1 MWDAGFR
8 VLLAAPVLS
17 ATMRQERPENGPELH
32 WTNPSGPDPPA
43 EVAPPAAEPVIE
55 DAFWKAAKL
64 STLSS
69 SWREEGLP
77 AAPKKVSEISDP
89 LAPTVLPRFEAV
101 LCRCGREHCDLPSS
115 YSVSEQRALP

>member
-1 MWDAGFR
+1 M
-8 VLLAAPVLS
+8 APS
-17 ATMRQERPENGPELH
+17 CI
-32 WTNPSGPDPPA
+32 GPDPPA
-43 EVAPPAAEPVIE
+43 EVAPPAVELSIE

-69 SWREEGLP
+69 SWHEEGLP
-77 AAPKKVSEISDP
+77 DAPKKVFEISDP